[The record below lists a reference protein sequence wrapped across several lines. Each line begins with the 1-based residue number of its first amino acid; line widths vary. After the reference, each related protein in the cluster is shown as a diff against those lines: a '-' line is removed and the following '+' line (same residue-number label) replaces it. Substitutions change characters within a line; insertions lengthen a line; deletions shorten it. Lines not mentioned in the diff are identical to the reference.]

1 MGREDLQE
9 MTSEAF
15 VLISTVQVAINA
27 LSLSFSISKIKVL
40 KAALQVRF
48 PLRTY
53 VDMLKKERER
63 KNC

>member
-40 KAALQVRF
+40 NAALQVRF